1 MNLPAVIQQNA
12 PAVLDEKRADLK
24 KAIAQ
29 VRTLQGEIAVLET
42 LIAVA
47 GQEVD

>member
-12 PAVLDEKRADLK
+12 PAVLEEKRGDLK

-42 LIAVA
+42 LVAVS
-47 GQEVD
+47 GEPS